1 MRSIAESDPQIL
13 ETLENAL
20 ICEFTVISPT
30 GRPITHPLLPLYD
43 SDESR
48 LYVTSSVLF
57 SKKLDHIKKN
67 PKVSALFSNREGIR
81 VSPYRTVLVKGNAK
95 VGEEDIHHGWEK
107 LLPLWRKKEPFI
119 DNFVKMRYALPLF
132 WDRSI
137 IEINPTKL
145 YLWPR
150 GDTDDLPKTFEVS

>member
-1 MRSIAESDPQIL
+1 MRTIAESNPQIV

-43 SDESR
+43 PEESR

-57 SKKLDHIKKN
+57 CKKMDHIKKN
-67 PKVSALFSNREGIR
+67 PKVAVLFSNREGMR
-81 VSPYRTVLVKGNAK
+81 VSPYRAVLVKGNAK
-95 VGEEDIHHGWEK
+95 IGEEDVHHGWEK
-107 LLPLWRKKEPFI
+107 LLPIWRRKEPYI

-132 WDRSI
+132 WERSI
-137 IEINPTKL
+137 VEIDPAKL
-145 YLWPR
+145 YYWPN
-150 GDTDDLPKTFEVS
+150 GDVNNPPRIYEVS

>member
-1 MRSIAESDPQIL
+1 MLSAAESDPQLI

-30 GRPITHPLLPLYD
+30 GRPITHPLLPLYNP
-43 SDESR
+43 EECR

-67 PKVSALFSNREGIR
+67 PKVAALFSNRKGIR
-81 VSPYRTVLVKGNAK
+81 ASPYRTVLVKGTAK
-95 VGEEDIHHGWEK
+95 VCEENVHHGWEK

-132 WDRSI
+132 WERSI

-145 YLWPR
+145 YLWPN
-150 GDTDDLPKTFEVS
+150 GDTDNPPKIFEVS

>member
-1 MRSIAESDPQIL
+1 MRSIADSDPRII

-20 ICEFTVISPT
+20 ICEFTAVSHT

-43 SDESR
+43 PEKSR

-81 VSPYRTVLVKGNAK
+81 VSPYRTVLIKGKAK
-95 VGEEDIHHGWEK
+95 VSEEDVHRGWEK
-107 LLPLWRKKEPFI
+107 LLPLWRKKEPYI

-132 WDRSI
+132 WERSI
-137 IEINPTKL
+137 IEIDPLKL
-145 YLWPR
+145 YFWPN
-150 GDTDDLPKTFEVS
+150 GDTNNPPEVFEVL